1 MTEDNKI
8 MDENVSN
15 DAPRRITI
23 LGSTG
28 SIGTSTIDLIER
40 DPSSYRVEA
49 LTAYRN
55 VDLLAEQARK
65 FDARFVAI
73 GDADRYAD
81 LKSAMAGTDTEIA
94 AGPDAIVEAA
104 AREAAAATRA
114 EAAERAL
121 AAAERQK
128 EETGAQL
135 AALRAEAAASKSST

>member
-1 MTEDNKI
+1 MTEDNKVLN
-8 MDENVSN
+8 ENISS

-65 FDARFVAI
+65 FDAQFVAI
-73 GDADRYAD
+73 GDYDKYAD
-81 LKSAMAGTDTEIA
+81 LKKAISGSNTEVA
-94 AGPDAIVEAA
+94 AGPEAIVEAA
-104 AREAAAATRA
+104 ARSPVRRSQLRRSATRA
-114 EAAERAL
+114 SPAATSAL
-121 AAAERQK
+121 SPATATTTRRSS
-128 EETGAQL
+128 GA
-135 AALRAEAAASKSST
+135 SG